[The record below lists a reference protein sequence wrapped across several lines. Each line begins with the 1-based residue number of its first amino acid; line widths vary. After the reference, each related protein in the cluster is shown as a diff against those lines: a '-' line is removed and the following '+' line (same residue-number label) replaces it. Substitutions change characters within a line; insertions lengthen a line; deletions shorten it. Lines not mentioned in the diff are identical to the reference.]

1 MGIHDLIYPCYHCC
15 QRILWGALF
24 AAPMLLSLLVEIWM
38 SSHLLLSLLVGTWL
52 SDLLLLSLLVG
63 TGLLDLLLLSLLV
76 GTWLLDL
83 LLLSLLVVLL
93 LLVERLL
100 VARDQGTNQVSH
112 RCAQALIP
120 L

>member
-38 SSHLLLSLLVGTWL
+38 SAHLLLSLLVETWL
-52 SDLLLLSLLVG
+52 SLR
-63 TGLLDLLLLSLLV
+63 LLLSLLV